1 MQRKGLM
8 EPPDDGQMRNRP
20 GMMVP
25 DPTAAASSPSIKAL
39 LWSVAGV
46 LALVELM
53 LHTLLG

>member
-1 MQRKGLM
+1 M

-46 LALVELM
+46 LAIVELM